1 MPGRRPAVPASTP
14 LRAHNPTPRRLGA
27 ARVWT
32 FERIDIIAIQHDP
45 SGHRLEPDGSFRVP
59 GRRPQCGFHSASRTQ
74 PDSSPLGGRL
84 ESGRFSEL
92 ASSLYSTTLPSI
104 NWTRQGLSVSPGD
117 GRQGVSVC
125 GDMAYC
131 KAGTGAISIGFHGGI
146 KKRLSRVEG
155 KAVFAC
161 QSLFR
166 ADAAMRRRFLYACE
180 LSAGAAAVL
189 AGFSSGTGACARGRS
204 GGGAMRFY
212 CGVSAKAMGKP
223 FMHGKGLPLTPTP
236 HRHSGTRKDLTGSD
250 MRRPHCGWPVR
261 SGCISMIST
270 RANVQT
276 RAGAESG

>member
-1 MPGRRPAVPASTP
+1 
-14 LRAHNPTPRRLGA
+14 
-27 ARVWT
+27 
-32 FERIDIIAIQHDP
+32 
-45 SGHRLEPDGSFRVP
+45 
-59 GRRPQCGFHSASRTQ
+59 
-74 PDSSPLGGRL
+74 
-84 ESGRFSEL
+84 
-92 ASSLYSTTLPSI
+92 
-104 NWTRQGLSVSPGD
+104 
-117 GRQGVSVC
+117 
-125 GDMAYC
+125 MAYC
-131 KAGTGAISIGFHGGI
+131 KAGTGAISIGFHGSI

-166 ADAAMRRRFLYACE
+166 AGAAMRRRFLYACE

-189 AGFSSGTGACARGRS
+189 AGFNSGTGACARGRS

-261 SGCISMIST
+261 SGCIDTIPPRSI
-270 RANVQT
+270 VQT
-276 RAGAESG
+276 RAAFKRRGVGLTRAKRCACRLSLLTSAWRFLPWQGLRDGRSWPRACRGRAGRPARRA